1 MKTRTLLLLALACG
15 VAILLA
21 GGVLLVQLAGRDDP
35 EPPAAIGQTVTVGD
49 MSVRVDGA
57 TERDGVVVVDVVVGG
72 VADDDGAAGFRMIAS
87 GRPAPALDGDDSCV
101 ATTASPTACVLRF
114 DVSGADGS
122 SRVLFY
128 ARGEE
133 SARWELDT
141 R

>member
-35 EPPAAIGQTVTVGD
+35 EPPAALGEVVQIGD
-49 MSVRVDGA
+49 MSVQVDEA
-57 TERDGVVVVDVVVGG
+57 TERDGVVLVDVTIGG
-72 VADDDGAAGFRMIAS
+72 VADEDGAAGFRMIAS
-87 GRPAPALDGDDSCV
+87 GRPAPPVEGEQACGATTV
-101 ATTASPTACVLRF
+101 ATSACVLRF

-128 ARGEE
+128 ARGDEA
-133 SARWELDT
+133 ARWELDT